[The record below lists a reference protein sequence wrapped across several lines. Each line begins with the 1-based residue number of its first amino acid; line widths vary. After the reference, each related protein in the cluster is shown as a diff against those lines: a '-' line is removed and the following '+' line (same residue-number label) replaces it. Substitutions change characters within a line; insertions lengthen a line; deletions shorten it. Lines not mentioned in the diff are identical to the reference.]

1 MSCADEAERAG
12 EVPVALHTHVEVELV
27 DESGDTERLA
37 FDLVADAQADFARGL
52 LAIGA
57 PLARA
62 ILGHKVGDEVSYRAG
77 DIVRVRIVR
86 VSPVAAAPPGDTA
99 AQREA
104 IIKQAVARAE
114 PETLDMPEVVFPLAV
129 CLHSMGDHARAEP
142 LLVRALASDLTP
154 EMRASALIR
163 LGEICAKGGRGR
175 EADQHYERALSIPG
189 IDPTVRRELE
199 RRRQSR

>member
-114 PETLDMPEVVFPLAV
+114 VTNDAVF
-129 CLHSMGDHARAEP
+129 
-142 LLVRALASDLTP
+142 
-154 EMRASALIR
+154 
-163 LGEICAKGGRGR
+163 
-175 EADQHYERALSIPG
+175 ALSAG
-189 IDPTVRRELE
+189 SKWGSYDPELTADE
-199 RRRQSR
+199 RKISARKHEKARKAKPRP